1 MHNDK
6 KLQPQCGLKNYDKI
20 LIFAAFVAGFFL
32 FSHPDLW
39 ETANHGYVFL
49 ESLFSGKVLHFY
61 EICARHE
68 NTYYYLNS
76 ANYNIVIYIIFG
88 LWELP
93 VFVFNKIFHLRLN
106 ERFLIYWYLENLFTY
121 WYK

>member
-20 LIFAAFVAGFFL
+20 LIFAAFAAGFFL

-61 EICARHE
+61 EICARRKVD
-68 NTYYYLNS
+68 L
-76 ANYNIVIYIIFG
+76 
-88 LWELP
+88 
-93 VFVFNKIFHLRLN
+93 
-106 ERFLIYWYLENLFTY
+106 
-121 WYK
+121 